1 MNSAIQTLTLSRQSS
16 VPASP
21 QTKLEKVGEGVSPQA
36 SHQDLAPT
44 SPVNSPSPSIS

>member
-21 QTKLEKVGEGVSPQA
+21 QNKLGEGVSPQV

-44 SPVNSPSPSIS
+44 SPVNSPQQSIS